1 MIVTKN
7 LQCFYGDYSWMLMM
21 LKIEKDERP
30 FSMHLEM
37 DYSDGPYSP
46 QSPSHGIYSSPS
58 PTHGLSFA
66 MVKVRFVY

>member
-1 MIVTKN
+1 
-7 LQCFYGDYSWMLMM
+7 MM

-46 QSPSHGIYSSPS
+46 QSPTHGIYSSPS

-66 MVKVRFVY
+66 MVKVRYVN